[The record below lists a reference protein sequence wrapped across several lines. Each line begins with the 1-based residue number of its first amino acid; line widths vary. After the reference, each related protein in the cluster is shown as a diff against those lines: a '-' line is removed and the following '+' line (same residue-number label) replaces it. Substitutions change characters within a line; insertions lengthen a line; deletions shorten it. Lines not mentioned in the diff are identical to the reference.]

1 MNRRGGAVP
10 VPPPVEHAL
19 VVPDS
24 VARPETL
31 PAASFASTPSVCD
44 VLHVNPENA
53 LDNDVVGP
61 VCVPSMYVLYPVTA
75 TLSVDAF
82 HVSVSDVCAVLV
94 ILRLLGVD
102 G

>member
-19 VVPDS
+19 VVPDR

-31 PAASFASTPSVCD
+31 PAASFASTPSVCE

-53 LDNDVVGP
+53 LESVVVVP
-61 VCVPSMYVLYPVTA
+61 VCVPSMYVL
-75 TLSVDAF
+75 
-82 HVSVSDVCAVLV
+82 
-94 ILRLLGVD
+94 
-102 G
+102 